1 MVFTASEIIQ
11 GLEAQNPEVFRYLYR
26 QYGGMIAA
34 YVRKNSGAETD
45 VRDMIQIVI
54 TDFWNAVREGR
65 YEEQGKMEQ
74 YIYRLA
80 YQNWQYELRRRRNR
94 PQASLDDALLQIEDT
109 GAEHLTAAILKD
121 RQLNAIH
128 RAMELMES
136 PCKEIIQ
143 LFHLQQISLQE
154 VAEQMQYDYN
164 NLRKRIFDCRK
175 KLKRLAEQ
183 NLQDDGY

>member
-1 MVFTASEIIQ
+1 MKEKS
-11 GLEAQNPEVFRYLYR
+11 PEVFRYLYR
-26 QYGGMIAA
+26 QYGRMIAA
-34 YVRKNSGAETD
+34 YVRKNSGSDDD

-54 TDFWNAVREGR
+54 TEFWNAVREGR

-94 PQASLDDALLQIEDT
+94 PASSLDDTPLQIEDT
-109 GAEHLTAAILKD
+109 GEEFLTAALVKD

-128 RAMELMES
+128 LALENMEN
-136 PCKEIIQ
+136 PCREIIRM
-143 LFHLQQISLQE
+143 FHLAQVSLQE
-154 VAEQMQYDYN
+154 VAERMEYDYN

-175 KLKRLAEQ
+175 KLKRLAEEILSK
-183 NLQDDGY
+183 NER